1 MIWKNKRPFIITLCG
16 CALVIGLSGWGS
28 LNVSAASEVR
38 RNGSRRNERTL
49 EYEETQEERAG
60 RREKDEAESGVRGN
74 QEQESEERKTEEGEN
89 QEKESKEPERL
100 EEETEEPE
108 SEGLESQEQESQ
120 GEQDEEKD
128 LKGKAVK
135 ESEFGG
141 LPYFRDDT
149 GSNTQLVDGWLYGY
163 WSRQL
168 CRVNV
173 DTLET
178 EVLYEAVSPQN
189 GIFNIYD
196 GYVYFVEQPNVSYQ
210 DGAKANLLRVKCEG
224 SEPEVLAEISNAPE
238 YGSYGINIYDDI
250 LYLTY
255 LHGEPENYRF
265 FRLSESGEAKEISV
279 EETLYG
285 MLPEG
290 YTDASEKYKYDGIP
304 NLIYCVSHFDY
315 AFVSNDMDRLYRI
328 NLETGNMEAF
338 PLPEYKYGSFSN
350 LILTSEALIYTS
362 NGDVWYSI
370 NLDSPGTAEEIGELD
385 GYEMNCW
392 DEKGIYYVDRGCGKD
407 EFSVV
412 RLGWDGERENLRSWV
427 KNPRLDSSVYGDYL
441 NVLYSDGTYLYY
453 DCLKEG
459 DGVICRIPLEGDYDD
474 EAEQVF
480 VYYDNPVKDI
490 STRETFATTF
500 TVEDTG
506 DIGAFSITKVYLT
519 EETKAAEKINE
530 FLEEQYRAEE
540 EYIASLLDEVR
551 DMAFSEW
558 KSNWS
563 NTIVEDTMSV
573 SIDYI
578 DDDYIGF
585 CIGWYQ
591 YWNGAAHGS
600 YGSVEYVFSRATGE
614 RMQITDVVKNSEEEI
629 CAIIAPYIEAKAEW
643 GTDGEGWEEIIL
655 DDGRFY
661 LTTEGIGIHFDVYE
675 MTCYAAGALDV
686 IVPYEEFELRS
697 PEEVGLMRF

>member
-16 CALVIGLSGWGS
+16 CALVIGLSGWGN

-38 RNGSRRNERTL
+38 RDGSRRNERTL
-49 EYEETQEERAG
+49 EDEETQEGRAG
-60 RREKDEAESGVRGN
+60 RREKDEAESGERGN
-74 QEQESEERKTEEGEN
+74 QEQQSEEEV
-89 QEKESKEPERL
+89 
-100 EEETEEPE
+100 
-108 SEGLESQEQESQ
+108 
-120 GEQDEEKD
+120 

-135 ESEFGG
+135 ESEFGS
-141 LPYFRDDT
+141 LPYFQDDT

-196 GYVYFVEQPNVSYQ
+196 GYVYFLEQPNVSYP
-210 DGAKANLLRVKCEG
+210 DGTKANLLRVKCEG
-224 SEPEVLAEISNAPE
+224 SEPEVLAEIFDASQ
-238 YGSYGINIYDDI
+238 YRSYGINIYDNI

-290 YTDASEKYKYDGIP
+290 YTDVSEKYKYDGIP

-315 AFVSNDMDRLYRI
+315 AFVSDDVDRLYRI
-328 NLETGNMEAF
+328 NLETGNMEGF

-385 GYEMNCW
+385 GYEMNFW
-392 DEKGIYYVDRGCGKD
+392 DEKGIYYVDRGYGKD

-459 DGVICRIPLEGDYDD
+459 DGVICRIPLEGDYD

-506 DIGAFSITKVYLT
+506 DIGTFSITKVYLT

-540 EYIASLLDEVR
+540 EYIVSLLDEVR

-563 NTIVEDTMSV
+563 NTMVEDTMSV

-585 CIGWYQ
+585 CVGWYQ

-614 RMQITDVVKNSEEEI
+614 RLQITDVVKNSEEEI
-629 CAIIAPYIEAKAEW
+629 CAIIAPYIEAKADW
-643 GTDGEGWEEIIL
+643 GTDEEGWEEIIL